1 LLLLLEGICG
11 AGKTTLAGRLSRD
24 ACERGLPPLEVVPQ
38 SVTYGP
44 LVPFEDAGTLDDRR
58 NRDHLDRV
66 VDRLA
71 DRVQRGHRLV
81 VDSLHLT
88 QLVRPGCLS
97 AESFHTI
104 DARLLELGA
113 RVVVLHISE
122 QTFIDRVMEGRR
134 NTGFA
139 RYIQKYGRS
148 DTELVR
154 HFMTEQAAILDAVT
168 DSRLRSLQLDGA
180 CAPEAL
186 AASVTA
192 GCP

>member
-1 LLLLLEGICG
+1 LLLLIEGTCG
-11 AGKTTLAGRLSRD
+11 AGKTTLARFLARD
-24 ACERGLPPLEVVPQ
+24 ARERGLSPLEVVPQ

-58 NRDHLDRV
+58 NREHLDRV

-71 DRVQRGHRLV
+71 DRMQRGQRLV
-81 VDSLHLT
+81 VDTLHLT

-97 AESFHTI
+97 PKSFHTI

-113 RVVVLHISE
+113 RVVVLHLGE
-122 QTFIDRVMEGRR
+122 PTFAERVIEGRR

-139 RYIQKYGRS
+139 RYIQKYGQS
-148 DTELVR
+148 DAELVR
-154 HFMTEQAAILDAVT
+154 HFMAEQDAILRAVT
-168 DSRLRSLQLDGA
+168 DSRLPVLHLDGT

-186 AASVTA
+186 SASVTA
-192 GCP
+192 RWP